1 MARIR
6 FVLFMLFLSS
16 LGVKGQQAEKYLSHP
31 LPAGWQEQDAMFQQA
46 LPVDD
51 HWWKVFEDVTLD
63 SLIRVAVK
71 QNPSALMAM
80 NRMDMAKANLRI
92 MRAGYYPS
100 LSLDAGWSRQ
110 QTSGNTGSGQSQS
123 RVGYFDAGVK
133 MSWQADVFGA
143 IRQRVKA
150 QKESFAASREEYN
163 ATMVSLC
170 AEVASAYFNLREA
183 Q

>member
-80 NRMDMAKANLRI
+80 NRMVMAKANLRI

-100 LSLDAGWSRQ
+100 LSLDTR
-110 QTSGNTGSGQSQS
+110 
-123 RVGYFDAGVK
+123 
-133 MSWQADVFGA
+133 
-143 IRQRVKA
+143 
-150 QKESFAASREEYN
+150 N
-163 ATMVSLC
+163 ALHMYCVI
-170 AEVASAYFNLREA
+170 
-183 Q
+183 

>member
-80 NRMDMAKANLRI
+80 NRMDMAKACRI
-92 MRAGYYPS
+92 
-100 LSLDAGWSRQ
+100 LSFLVTRCRVE
-110 QTSGNTGSGQSQS
+110 QTANQWEYRNRTVS
-123 RVGYFDAGVK
+123 VACGV
-133 MSWQADVFGA
+133 F
-143 IRQRVKA
+143 
-150 QKESFAASREEYN
+150 
-163 ATMVSLC
+163 
-170 AEVASAYFNLREA
+170 
-183 Q
+183 

>member
-31 LPAGWQEQDAMFQQA
+31 LPAGWQAEDAMFQQA

-71 QNPSALMAM
+71 QNSSALMAM
-80 NRMDMAKANLRI
+80 NRKI
-92 MRAGYYPS
+92 GRAH
-100 LSLDAGWSRQ
+100 
-110 QTSGNTGSGQSQS
+110 
-123 RVGYFDAGVK
+123 V
-133 MSWQADVFGA
+133 
-143 IRQRVKA
+143 
-150 QKESFAASREEYN
+150 
-163 ATMVSLC
+163 
-170 AEVASAYFNLREA
+170 
-183 Q
+183 

>member
-63 SLIRVAVK
+63 SLIRGGGEA
-71 QNPSALMAM
+71 
-80 NRMDMAKANLRI
+80 
-92 MRAGYYPS
+92 
-100 LSLDAGWSRQ
+100 
-110 QTSGNTGSGQSQS
+110 
-123 RVGYFDAGVK
+123 
-133 MSWQADVFGA
+133 
-143 IRQRVKA
+143 
-150 QKESFAASREEYN
+150 ESFGIDGYEPYGHGKGESENYACRILSFLVTRCWVEQTANQWEYRN
-163 ATMVSLC
+163 RTVS
-170 AEVASAYFNLREA
+170 VACGVF
-183 Q
+183 